1 MEFLCSQCGAC
12 CKNITGL
19 GLPHNGDGI
28 CAYLDRDNNM
38 CSIYEERPEIC
49 RVEKIYEKYF
59 RKKGIKKKDFYI
71 ATTKACYDLIDKE
84 KLDKKYKIDIAKYN

>member
-12 CKNITGL
+12 CKNIAGL
-19 GLPHNGDGI
+19 GLPHSGDGI
-28 CAYLDRDNNM
+28 CAYLDRDNNT

-59 RKKGIKKKDFYI
+59 KKLKTSKKDFYI
-71 ATTKACYDLIDKE
+71 QNTIICHYLIDKE
-84 KLDKKYKIDIAKYN
+84 NLDEKYKIDIKEYN